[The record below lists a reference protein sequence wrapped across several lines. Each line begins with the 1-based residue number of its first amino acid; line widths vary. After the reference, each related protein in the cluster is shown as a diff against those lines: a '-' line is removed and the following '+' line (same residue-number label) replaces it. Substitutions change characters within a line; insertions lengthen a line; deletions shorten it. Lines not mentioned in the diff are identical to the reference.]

1 MRSPRR
7 TRNSSSRKPG
17 PSFNSSRT
25 RSARI
30 SWRLPSRSLPNW
42 GAPLMATP
50 SIEDWIAINDL
61 FIRYAC
67 NLDHADV
74 EGVVSC
80 FTRDGVIESP
90 VMGKFTGEAG
100 IREFAE
106 RNARY
111 RKTGVQLRHVVSNVR
126 IDVEL
131 GGTRARAFCYLLD
144 FLTEDGTTQLLSPGE
159 YDCQLVKIEGN
170 WKFQHRLVLMDKQF
184 KIQGM

>member
-7 TRNSSSRKPG
+7 TRSSSLRRRG

-30 SWRLPSRSLPNW
+30 SWRLPSTSLPNR
-42 GAPLMATP
+42 GVARMATP

-67 NLDHADV
+67 SLDHGDV
-74 EGVVSC
+74 EAVVSC
-80 FTRDGVIESP
+80 FTGDGVIESP
-90 VMGKFTGEAG
+90 AMGKFTGEAG

-111 RKTGVQLRHVVSNVR
+111 QKKPGVQLRHVVSNVP
-126 IDVEL
+126 IEVDP
-131 GGTRARAFCYLLD
+131 GATRARAFCYLLD
-144 FLTEDGTTQLLSPGE
+144 FLTEDGNTQLLSPGE
-159 YDCQLVKIEGN
+159 YDCRLAKIDGN
-170 WKFQHRLVLMDKQF
+170 WKFAHRLVV
-184 KIQGM
+184 